1 MTQAQKAFGDLV
13 RRGPS
18 FFSDVQFLNTQ
29 QLADI
34 YVLAAFTKTALPF
47 ITESHWLYRKKHG
60 ATPIFPLFLESL
72 FRKELMCIC
81 FFRGYLEEIDLK
93 GLPDLGKNLEHLEN
107 EVIRYIRTRSNEEQ
121 REFSRFSLTLM
132 SALFAEEERWQ
143 PTGISLYRTFD
154 RLDEVFDLNYNAD
167 VGMKIATIDGGER
180 LYEGAGVGVQSG
192 YSTVLTA
199 LNHLQLTG
207 DSKFVDL
214 GSGYGRV
221 GLVVG
226 LLRPDI
232 HFMGYEYVPH
242 RVHVSAKTAERFH
255 IEDHVKFHVQDL
267 SLKEFKIPEAEVYYL
282 YDPFSAETYSHVL
295 NQLIDM
301 SKRKPFVI
309 VTKGN
314 ARKWLLDVA
323 AEHNWSQ
330 PLEYDSGNLC
340 LFRTAPSA

>member
-1 MTQAQKAFGDLV
+1 M
-13 RRGPS
+13 
-18 FFSDVQFLNTQ
+18 NTQ

-47 ITESHWLYRKKHG
+47 ITESHWLYRKQHG
-60 ATPIFPLFLESL
+60 AAPIFPIFLETL
-72 FRKELMCIC
+72 FRKELACIC
-81 FFRGYLEEIDLK
+81 FFRGYLEEIGLK
-93 GLPDLGKNLEHLEN
+93 GFKDLDEKLDRLEKET
-107 EVIRYIRTRSNEEQ
+107 IKYIRSRPNQEQ
-121 REFSRFSLTLM
+121 REFSRFALTLM

-154 RLDEVFDLNYNAD
+154 RLDEVFELNYDAD
-167 VGMKIATIDGGER
+167 HGMKIETIDGGER

-199 LNHLQLTG
+199 LNHLQITG
-207 DSKFVDL
+207 SSKFVDL

-232 HFMGYEYVPH
+232 HFVGYEYVPH
-242 RVHVSAKTAERFH
+242 RVQISAKTAERFE
-255 IEDHVKFHVQDL
+255 IQDHVKFQVQDL
-267 SLKEFKIPEAEVYYL
+267 SLKDFSIPEAEIYYL
-282 YDPFSAETYSHVL
+282 YDPFSEETYSHVL
-295 NQLIDM
+295 HQLIDL
-301 SKRKPFVI
+301 SRRKPFVI

-323 AEHNWSQ
+323 VREKWSR

-340 LFRTAPSA
+340 LFHTAGSNTFNV